1 MKISAKSDIGVVRK
15 NNQDFCLAG
24 EFSDGVTW
32 ALVCDGMGGANGGNI
47 ASETAANTIAE
58 KLNSGYHEAMNDNS
72 IKNLMVSA
80 VEAANAT
87 VFSLSRSDIDLKGM
101 GTTVVLV
108 IIKSDNM
115 YLAHVG
121 DSRIYVV
128 SKSSITQMTTDHSV
142 VQLMLDRGEIT
153 PEEAKDHPQKNVI
166 TRALGVDDTIRI
178 DFSQEIYHE
187 GDIVLLCSDGLSNFV
202 DESRILHICNTYDS
216 YELADVLIAEANE
229 NGGGDNVTVVT
240 VTDR

>member
-1 MKISAKSDIGVVRK
+1 MKISAKSDVGAVRQ

-58 KLNSGYHEAMNDNS
+58 KLNFGYHEAMNDNS
-72 IKNLMVSA
+72 IKHLMVSA
-80 VEAANAT
+80 IEAANAT
-87 VFSLSRSDIDLKGM
+87 VFSLSRSDTDLKGM
-101 GTTVVLV
+101 GTTVVLA
-108 IIKSDNM
+108 IIKNDNM

-128 SKSSITQMTTDHSV
+128 SKTSITQMTTDHSV

-178 DFSQEIYHE
+178 DFSQEIYND

-202 DESRILHICNTYDS
+202 DESTILHICNTYDS
-216 YELADVLIAEANE
+216 YELADVLIDEANA

-240 VTDR
+240 VTD